1 MEVRKMKKHLKEIG
15 KIISSLEL
23 NSQSQIRGLLYNFLR
38 MNLKHSKIDNYIGD
52 YPTFIEPV
60 YLEDNVKIGD
70 DVLLGPNV
78 YLGKN
83 VEISDYVEITNSI
96 VFDNVVVGENIKMDN
111 CIIGKNSLLHCKN
124 TPIDN
129 CVVVGNVK
137 TKEDL
142 YKIMYK
148 FK

>member
-1 MEVRKMKKHLKEIG
+1 MKKELKVIE

-23 NSQSQIRGLLYNFLR
+23 NSQTQIQELLNKFLR
-38 MNLKHSKIDNYIGD
+38 THLKRSKIDNFIGD

-60 YLEDNVKIGD
+60 HLEENVKIGD

-78 YLGKN
+78 FIGKN
-83 VEISDYVEITNSI
+83 SEIKDYVEISNSI
-96 VFDNVVVGENIKMDN
+96 VFDNAIIGENIKLDN
-111 CIIGKNSLLHCKN
+111 CIIGKNSSLSCKN